1 MWEKEAALRLYF
13 HLLDSKKKGR
23 VQSKM
28 SCLEETSMHAV
39 PSPVGDS
46 YAEESNKVD
55 LK

>member
-1 MWEKEAALRLYF
+1 MGERGSSSTLF
-13 HLLDSKKKGR
+13 SSSGFQKKGR

-28 SCLEETSMHAV
+28 SCLEETSMRAV